1 MRELENKTIRGS
13 IMDFQPVNDRICKI
27 RLKGKFRNI
36 SIIRMEDDRMQR
48 KVLTAK
54 IYGTRKRR
62 RPRLRCL
69 RWMDQVEEHLRGMR
83 VTGWG
88 TKVKNRIEWRQIV
101 EEAKAHPGL

>member
-54 IYGTRKRR
+54 IYGTRKRG
-62 RPRLRCL
+62 RPRL
-69 RWMDQVEEHLRGMR
+69 RWMDQVEEHLKAMR